1 MSTPQPSPAPTE
13 LAPRLRSAQVGL
25 RTDIEVHRHVFRG
38 ESSYVIRDPMTLA
51 VHRITPQD
59 YLIVAALSKDVP
71 LGTVFSG
78 LVGAGRLEEGDEEAF
93 YRFVLSLHSLGF
105 LSLPVPD
112 DRSLYERRE
121 KRRRARRAARALGFL
136 FMQIPVFNPDAFLAR
151 TGHVVAWA
159 FSRWAVMIW
168 GVVVGA
174 ALLLLAQ
181 NRAEFFEPLG
191 TIFTA
196 ERLIGLWLTLV
207 GMKVLHEFGHAYTC
221 RLRGGEVPEMGVYLI
236 LGTPCAY
243 VDATSSWG
251 FTRRGDRIA
260 VILAGIYVEL
270 FIAALAVF
278 AWAMTS
284 SAPIKVMA
292 FDVVLVAGIATI
304 VANLNPLMK
313 FDGYYLLSDL
323 LEIPNLRST
332 AQRYALSVIKRIAV
346 GTPVIDLP
354 YGRLTRAGL
363 LIFGVAGALYKFTVV
378 MGIAAVLAT
387 KAFWVGIGLAVFYAG
402 GELCKALRGTAGFLI
417 HGQGSMLLRLRGAV
431 LALVLFA
438 LLPAAAVLVPVPMD
452 VKATAVVG
460 RATEEAQYAP
470 MPGFIERVSVSTGD
484 ALVAGDPIASVR
496 NDDLSSRLAE
506 ATARLEQAQ
515 IRAAAALGTDMGEF
529 REHDRMVEA
538 SRAEVAY
545 QRHRTLELD
554 VLAATPG
561 EVVACFGSSDEGRF
575 VRPDEPIAVV
585 VGGDW
590 VVRAWIRAEAFAALG
605 LAEGDR
611 VAFRAAAIPGR
622 TLSAVVTRVTPGGTR
637 RLRDVALTGEGGGDI
652 PVSPETGEAS
662 EAYYEIEATIDDP
675 GPLPYGVTGR
685 VLLGSKAEPVATV
698 LWRSALRIIQRFERG

>member
-1 MSTPQPSPAPTE
+1 MTSPQSSHAPSE

-38 ESSYVIRDPMTLA
+38 EPSYVIRDPMTLG

-59 YLIVAALSKDVP
+59 YQIVAALSKDVP
-71 LGTVFSG
+71 LGDVFSS
-78 LVGAGRLEEGDEEAF
+78 LVGAGRLEQGDEEAF

-121 KRRRARRAARALGFL
+121 KKRRAKRVARAIGFL
-136 FMQIPVFNPDAFLAR
+136 FMQIPMVNPDAFLAR
-151 TGHVVAWA
+151 TGHMVAWA

-168 GVVVGA
+168 CVVVGA

-181 NRAEFFEPLG
+181 NRAEFFQPIG

-196 ERLIGLWLTLV
+196 ERMIGLWFTLV
-207 GMKVLHEFGHAYTC
+207 GMKILHEFGHAYTC
-221 RLRGGEVPEMGVYLI
+221 RLRGGEVPEIGVYLI
-236 LGTPCAY
+236 MGTPCAY

-251 FTRRGDRIA
+251 FTRRVDRIA

-278 AWAMTS
+278 VWAITP
-284 SAPIKVMA
+284 SAAVKVMA

-304 VANLNPLMK
+304 LANLNPLMK
-313 FDGYYLLSDL
+313 FDGYYLLSDVI
-323 LEIPNLRST
+323 EIPNLRST
-332 AQRYALSVIKRIAV
+332 AQRYALSVAKRIAV

-354 YGRLTRAGL
+354 YGRLTRLAL
-363 LIFGVAGALYKFTVV
+363 LVFGAAGALYKFTVV

-387 KAFWVGIGLAVFYAG
+387 KMFWVGVGLAVFYAG
-402 GELCKALRGTAGFLI
+402 GELFKALRGTAGFLI
-417 HGQGSMLLRLRGAV
+417 HAQESLMLRLRGAV
-431 LALVLFA
+431 LAFVLFA
-438 LLPAAAVLVPVPMD
+438 LLPAAAVLLPVPMD
-452 VKATAVVG
+452 VKASAVVG
-460 RATEEAQYAP
+460 RAIEEAMYAP
-470 MPGFIERVSVSTGD
+470 MPGFIDRVMVSAGD
-484 ALVAGDPIASVR
+484 TLEAGDPIASVR

-515 IRAAAALGTDMGEF
+515 VRAAAALGTDLAEF

-545 QRHRTLELD
+545 QQNRTLELN

-561 EVVACFGSSDEGRF
+561 EVVSCFGASDEGRF

-590 VVRAWIRAEAFAALG
+590 VVRAWIRAEAFASLG

-611 VAFRAAAIPGR
+611 VQFRAAAAAGR
-622 TLSAVVTRVTPGGTR
+622 TLSGVITRVTPGGTR
-637 RLRDVALTGEGGGDI
+637 RLGEITLTGEGGGDI
-652 PVSPETGEAS
+652 PVSPETGDAS
-662 EAYYEIEATIDDP
+662 EAYYEVEATLDDP
-675 GPLPYGVTGR
+675 GSLPYGVTGR
-685 VLLGSKAEPVATV
+685 VLLGSKSEPIATV
-698 LWRSALRIIQRFERG
+698 LWRSSLRIFQRFERG